1 VRIARLA
8 PLVVAALVFCLP
20 ARAVTVQDRPSS
32 EHRLLHRMNS
42 VRAQHGLR
50 PLKLARSLRQ
60 AATRHTDSMAR
71 HGYFAHELLESG
83 VWRAFGTWIHWYW
96 PGANHRSWRA
106 GENLAWAAPRLGAR
120 RTVRM
125 WLRSPVHRANLLGSG
140 WRRIGISFVY
150 IRQPVGN
157 FRGRTA
163 TIVAADFGS
172 AR

>member
-50 PLKLARSLRQ
+50 PLKLARTLRQ

-140 WRRIGISFVY
+140 WRRIGISVVY

>member
-1 VRIARLA
+1 MD
-8 PLVVAALVFCLP
+8 PLVL
-20 ARAVTVQDRPSS
+20 
-32 EHRLLHRMNS
+32 
-42 VRAQHGLR
+42 
-50 PLKLARSLRQ
+50 
-60 AATRHTDSMAR
+60 
-71 HGYFAHELLESG
+71 
-83 VWRAFGTWIHWYW
+83 
-96 PGANHRSWRA
+96 
-106 GENLAWAAPRLGAR
+106 AAPRLGAR